1 VCQDNNNT
9 SHLHSEDGFRHSG
22 NNMAVLTD
30 DASTIEEI
38 DEALGFL
45 YETLRSRADHE
56 SFMAIIDELLEA
68 RFGMAQ

>member
-1 VCQDNNNT
+1 
-9 SHLHSEDGFRHSG
+9 
-22 NNMAVLTD
+22 MAVLTD

-45 YETLRSRADHE
+45 YETLQSRADHE